1 MKFKSIL
8 LNEIIIYLNKNILY
22 LAIEKENIDVIK
34 ILLANDKLDINNF
47 NILT

>member
-8 LNEIIIYLNKNILY
+8 LNEIIIYLNKTILY